1 MCGIFGVLVRGDA
14 DVSPGAIER
23 AARDLFL
30 LSESRGKEAAGLAV
44 VTPGRIEVLKDAVP
58 ASALVRTASYRG
70 LVRAA
75 CGSPGHAPLAI
86 IGHSRLVTD
95 GAQETH
101 ANNQPVI
108 AGGMVGVHNGIIVNG
123 RALWDRFPELKRE
136 YDVDTEVL
144 LRLIRMFLDEG
155 EALGGAARKVF
166 GLIEGAASVAV
177 ACDDAESLLLAT
189 NTGSLYLCES
199 ASRRVTIFASERYIL
214 DRLVRRRYM
223 KALLGPHAIR
233 QLPTGRACLV
243 NLRTLSLEEFPI
255 DASAPVPTAPL
266 PAAAGRREIV
276 DIEPPGGGKAPPAR
290 AREDHLAAHAASLT
304 ALFPHNPGPVDSLR
318 RCTRCILPETMPF
331 IRFDENGV
339 CNYCRGYTRIRL
351 KGNDALLAAVE
362 PYRGSG
368 ADPDCIVSISG
379 GRDST
384 YGLHFVKNVLGMTP
398 IAYTY
403 DWGMVT
409 DLARRNISR
418 ICALLGVEHIL
429 ISADIQKKRSHIRS
443 NVEAWLQKPDLGVIP
458 LFMAGDKQYFY
469 YMNKLKKQMGVALT
483 VYSENPLE
491 RTNFKSGFCGV
502 EEKSVPRLYDISLFK
517 KIKLAGYYARKFMRN
532 HAYLN
537 RSLWD
542 TLSAFVSTYALRH
555 DYLFL
560 YDYIRWDE
568 REVTDLLR
576 ERYNWEISPDTPTTW
591 RIGDGTVAFYNY
603 IYYTVAG
610 FTENDTFRSNQ
621 IREGMISRDEALRR
635 VREEN
640 QPRFDSI
647 AWYCDTIAI
656 DCIRALRIINQ
667 ITPIYP
673 TPDRQPRG
681 SLTRD
686 SLAAME
692 Q

>member
-1 MCGIFGVLVRGDA
+1 CGIFGVLVRGDA
-14 DVSPGAIER
+14 DVSPGVLER

-30 LSESRGKEAAGLAV
+30 LSESRGKEAAGLAA

-58 ASALVRTASYRG
+58 ASDLVRTARYRA
-70 LVRAA
+70 LIAAA
-75 CGSPGHAPLAI
+75 CARPDRSPLAI

-108 AGGMVGVHNGIIVNG
+108 AGGIVGLHNGIIVNG
-123 RALWDRFPELKRE
+123 RALWDRFPALKRE

-155 EALGGAARKVF
+155 ETLGGAARKAF

-177 ACDDAESLLLAT
+177 ACDDADSLLLAT

-199 ASRRVTIFASERYIL
+199 KSRRVTIFASERYIL
-214 DRLVRRRYM
+214 DRLVRKRYV
-223 KALLGPHAIR
+223 KALIGPHAIR
-233 QLPTGRACLV
+233 QLHAGSACLADFRD
-243 NLRTLSLEEFPI
+243 LGMDEFSLDPLS
-255 DASAPVPTAPL
+255 ASPPVRSRGAAP
-266 PAAAGRREIV
+266 RRRDIV
-276 DIEPPGGGKAPPAR
+276 DVVPPGAGKAPPAR
-290 AREDHLAAHAASLT
+290 AREERLAAQAASLT
-304 ALFPHNPGPVDSLR
+304 ALFPHDPEPIDALR

-331 IRFDENGV
+331 IRFDEKGV
-339 CNYCRGYTRIRL
+339 CNYCRGYARIGF
-351 KGNDALLAAVE
+351 KGNDALLAAVD

-368 ADPDCIVSISG
+368 ANPDCIVSISG

-418 ICALLGVEHIL
+418 ICALLGIEHIL
-429 ISADIQKKRSHIRS
+429 ISADIQKKRSHIRR

-458 LFMAGDKQYFY
+458 LFMAGDKHYFY
-469 YMNKLKKQMGVALT
+469 YMNKLKKQMGIALT

-517 KIKLAGYYARKFMRN
+517 KIKLAAYYARQFMRN
-532 HAYLN
+532 PAYLN

-542 TLSAFVSTYALRH
+542 TLGAFVSTYALRH

-568 REVTDLLR
+568 REVTGLLR
-576 ERYNWEISPDTPTTW
+576 ERYDWEISPDTPTTW

-656 DCIRALRIINQ
+656 DCTRALRIINQ
-667 ITPIYP
+667 IPRIYP
-673 TPDRQPRG
+673 APDRQPRG
-681 SLTRD
+681 SRARG
-686 SLAAME
+686 SAAAME